1 MKTDNLKR
9 HYLAGKTLRLVVVT
23 SMLILLSG
31 CNEIWIKKEG
41 ERSVRHDPTTEEKLA
56 ELKTQRAEVNALLAD
71 ADSAFTKA
79 DYELAEKHY
88 KSILTQEPEHLRAK
102 DGLRRAAL
110 FSQHAAK
117 IAQAYKLIDEQQLA
131 QAADLLRA
139 VLVENPTNQQATEM
153 YEKLHDNIEA
163 ERIKNMHIKLSYSNP
178 VSLEFRD
185 TELKI
190 IIEALAKGTGVNFSL
205 DKDVKKNQRA
215 SLFVRNVT
223 LESAI
228 DMLVESN
235 QLRKKVIDDNTVLI
249 YPNTARKAS
258 QYQDLVIRSFYLQYA
273 DPTTISNLLKNML
286 GIKQIQTDERL
297 PMVMVKDVPEV
308 MHLAEKLIKSQDVPE
323 PEVMLDIQIME
334 IRRTVSE
341 TLGLNWP
348 TQLTVIPPGEN
359 LTYRALKDLTSGDIG
374 VSPNPNAIFDGQ
386 DVGVNLLSNPRIR
399 VKNKDKAQIHIG
411 DRVPVITSNVSSN
424 GVISDSVQY
433 IDAGLKLDVEP
444 IVSISGDVNIKLKL
458 DVSSIGESITTQSGA
473 VVPQLGTRSTTTQLR
488 LKDGETQI
496 LAGLISDEER
506 QTVDKIP
513 GLGDLPGVGRLFS
526 SQKDENV
533 KTELVMLITPHIIRS
548 AQSPEAG
555 LSEYWAGA
563 NLNAGRPFSRPQR
576 SKEEVSKLFTPGLA
590 PGRKSAPAPAT
601 QQQVGPESLNIPL
614 PAELTSDFDFD
625 DLID

>member
-1 MKTDNLKR
+1 MNTDNLKR
-9 HYLAGKTLRLVVVT
+9 HDSVRKSLRLTIVA
-23 SMLILLSG
+23 SMLVLVSG
-31 CNEIWIKKEG
+31 CNDIWIKKEG
-41 ERSVRHDPTTEEKLA
+41 AASIQHNPSTEEKLA
-56 ELKTQRAEVNALLAD
+56 QLQEQQSAINALLAD
-71 ADSAFTKA
+71 ADSAFAKA
-79 DYELAEKHY
+79 DYVLAEKHY
-88 KSILTQEPEHLRAK
+88 KSILTQEPNHLRAK
-102 DGLRRAAL
+102 DGLRRTAL

-117 IAQAYKLIDEQQLA
+117 IEQAYVLVDNNELD
-131 QAADLLRA
+131 QAAALLRT
-139 VLVENPTNQQATEM
+139 VLVENPANEQATQI
-153 YEKLHDNIEA
+153 YQQLHDNIEA
-163 ERIKNMHIKLSYSNP
+163 DRIANMRTKLAYTTP

-185 TELKI
+185 TQLKI
-190 IIEALAKGTGVNFSL
+190 IIEALAKGTGVNFTL

-249 YPNTARKAS
+249 YPDTARKAS

-273 DPTTISNLLKNML
+273 EPATISNLLKNML
-286 GIKQIQTDERL
+286 GIKQIQTDDRV

-308 MHLAEKLIKSQDVPE
+308 MRLAEKLIKSQDVPV

-348 TQLTVIPPGEN
+348 TQLTVIPPGDT

-444 IVSISGDVNIKLKL
+444 NVSMSGDVNIKLKL

-506 QTVDKIP
+506 QTIDKIP
-513 GLGDLPGVGRLFS
+513 GLGDLPGIGRLFS

-548 AQSPEAG
+548 AKSPEAD

-563 NLNAGRPFSRPQR
+563 NLNAGRPFSTPSR
-576 SKEEVSKLFTPGLA
+576 SKEEISKLFKAGVA
-590 PGRKSAPAPAT
+590 PNRNTTAPQPSESVA
-601 QQQVGPESLNIPL
+601 PESLNIPL
-614 PAELTSDFDFD
+614 PAELTSDFDFGD
-625 DLID
+625 F